1 MRKTIWILLFMLA
14 VAVLPACQ
22 RTESTDA
29 NARFYQVRGII
40 RGFAPDRSTVDIQ
53 HEDIPDFMPSMT
65 MPFTAKEP
73 KEIAG
78 LKIGDGISFRVTV
91 TDNDL
96 FLDQVKKIETSEV
109 HLIASIPSR
118 TVSSRSA
125 DRLKER
131 DTVPAFTLTNQE
143 GAPLTSASFR
153 GHPYVLTF
161 VFTRCAVPNYC
172 PRMSHNFSELQEI
185 IKSDPK
191 LAGTRLL
198 SITLDPAFDTPA
210 ILKSYGEHL
219 QADFTIWNFVTG
231 DPAEIDTLT
240 QGFSVFVQPEGG
252 TLSHGLATALI
263 GSDGKLVKIWR
274 GNLWLPAEVIEE
286 LRKL

>member
-131 DTVPAFTLTNQE
+131 DTVPAFTLT
-143 GAPLTSASFR
+143 
-153 GHPYVLTF
+153 F